1 MAERRRRKRLP
12 RLSMEAHVR
21 VKKNMLA
28 SEWVVVEVVD
38 YNSLG
43 MGIRPDQ
50 GLAQS
55 LQKQGT
61 IQLSLRLDTEVGEI
75 TADRVNAK
83 VRHVVDESGSIF
95 VGIEFERDGKASVKE
110 SLERIES
117 ILNKHHQL
125 SQRIAADSNEDA

>member
-12 RLSMEAHVR
+12 WLSMEALVK
-21 VKKNMLA
+21 VKKHMLA
-28 SEWVVVEVVD
+28 SEWVSVEVLD

-43 MGIRPDQ
+43 MGIRP
-50 GLAQS
+50 GPELARS

-75 TADRVNAK
+75 TADRVSAK
-83 VRHVVDESGSIF
+83 IRHIADEAGVTF
-95 VGIEFERDGKASVKE
+95 VGVEFEQDGKASVKE

-117 ILNKHHQL
+117 ILNRHQQL
-125 SQRIAADSNEDA
+125 SQRIAADSSDDA

>member
-12 RLSMEAHVR
+12 WLSMEALVK

-28 SEWVVVEVVD
+28 SDWVSVEVLD

-43 MGIRPDQ
+43 MGIRP
-50 GLAQS
+50 GAELARS

-83 VRHVVDESGSIF
+83 IRHIADEAGVTF
-95 VGIEFERDGKASVKE
+95 VGVEFEQDGKASVKE

-117 ILNKHHQL
+117 ILNRHQQL
-125 SQRIAADSNEDA
+125 SQRIAADSSDDA

>member
-1 MAERRRRKRLP
+1 MSERRRRKRLP
-12 RLSMEAHVR
+12 WLSMQAHVR

-28 SEWVVVEVVD
+28 SEWVSVEVVD

-50 GLAQS
+50 ELAQS

-61 IQLSLRLDTEVGEI
+61 IQLSIRLDTEVGEI
-75 TADRVNAK
+75 TADRVSAK
-83 VRHVVDESGSIF
+83 IRHVAEEAGGTF
-95 VGIEFERDGKASVKE
+95 VGIEFEQDAKASVKE

-117 ILNKHHQL
+117 ILNRHQQL
-125 SQRIAADSNEDA
+125 SQRIAADGNEGA

>member
-12 RLSMEAHVR
+12 WLSMQARVR
-21 VKKNMLA
+21 VKKSILA
-28 SEWVVVEVVD
+28 SEWVAVEVVD

-83 VRHVVDESGSIF
+83 IRHVADEAGAIF
-95 VGIEFERDGKASVKE
+95 VGIEFEKGGKASVKE
-110 SLERIES
+110 ALERIES
-117 ILNKHHQL
+117 ILNRHQQL
-125 SQRIAADSNEDA
+125 AQRISADSSEDS